1 MASATSEQL
10 EALHHLINEASNTAT
25 AIAESLSLL
34 GDLDKEA
41 PEQEMLVRVH
51 TTKALR
57 IRDALQLILDFV
69 NDDHS

>member
-1 MASATSEQL
+1 MASATPEQI
-10 EALHHLINEASNTAT
+10 EALHHLLNEGSNTAT

-34 GDLDKEA
+34 GDIYEED

-69 NDDHS
+69 TDDPS